1 MIHWSYRSSPV
12 EGLTYSP
19 FTLLFGREP
28 TTAVSLLHDGWISKS
43 MLKPTK
49 KHVLNYI
56 VELRDKLENV
66 HDITLR
72 ETQIARN
79 KSKTYYDRLAS
90 NREFE
95 VGQLVLI
102 YIPAEGEPLKP
113 KLHGPYEIHQ

>member
-1 MIHWSYRSSPV
+1 
-12 EGLTYSP
+12 
-19 FTLLFGREP
+19 
-28 TTAVSLLHDGWISKS
+28 

-49 KHVLNYI
+49 KHVLNYV

-79 KSKTYYDRLAS
+79 KSKTYYDKLAS

-95 VGQLVLI
+95 LRKLILI
-102 YIPAEGEPLKP
+102 YITAEVN
-113 KLHGPYEIHQ
+113 H